1 MLTIEECKKCLGENC
16 SSMTD
21 QEVDDLKNILY
32 QLAGFLVDDFIRN
45 KDLKDGDRKTNNG
58 K

>member
-1 MLTIEECKKCLGENC
+1 
-16 SSMTD
+16 MTD